1 MAIYQYSNWFL
12 IPGEMGGSDCST
24 AGRKPP
30 LGKCWFRW
38 TSHLCSDR
46 FTPSGQWSVLTAGR
60 TCHKIQLWQL
70 NGLQGEPCISV
81 PNSSDELIFVKKLFT
96 RHKII
101 SLYSMRQRN
110 AEIIPWSMILCQY
123 PINFIEGPSY
133 RRVLGG
139 SPRICSCEPVNF
151 TKLLLSRRERL
162 E

>member
-1 MAIYQYSNWFL
+1 MSQNGKWWMAIYQYSNWFL

-81 PNSSDELIFVKKLFT
+81 PNSSDELIFVKSEILVFWNSTLVFWNSSFQPLFFEIQLYLDNLA
-96 RHKII
+96 RFALVARKI
-101 SLYSMRQRN
+101 M
-110 AEIIPWSMILCQY
+110 
-123 PINFIEGPSY
+123 
-133 RRVLGG
+133 
-139 SPRICSCEPVNF
+139 
-151 TKLLLSRRERL
+151 LSSGVGVE
-162 E
+162 

>member
-1 MAIYQYSNWFL
+1 MAIYPYSNWFL

-81 PNSSDELIFVKKLFT
+81 PNSSDELIFVKKSACILHNVYRCTAQKHDSQSSPNPEDF
-96 RHKII
+96 
-101 SLYSMRQRN
+101 
-110 AEIIPWSMILCQY
+110 IP
-123 PINFIEGPSY
+123 N
-133 RRVLGG
+133 
-139 SPRICSCEPVNF
+139 VNF
-151 TKLLLSRRERL
+151 CKFKLTGIRL
-162 E
+162 IPFKTCNCSQDTRLYRYIRSVTLK